1 VTYTSAAATRAHTH
15 ARTCA
20 ARTRHHSLLQQQMT
34 ATRTCTHAREPTHA
48 QAHLTSVRCGL
59 RAVPYA
65 SECALR
71 HCVVGCSGL
80 NDVAHDVRAAT
91 YTLMDQS
98 DAFSDRRSPHAL
110 PSLPTLPTLPSL
122 PTLFPIDVPRPT
134 TSQAER
140 TVAGRVRVRVCACES
155 ACGRV
160 CVFACEQ
167 RALCRASLRCM
178 FHCLARWRG
187 HSV

>member
-1 VTYTSAAATRAHTH
+1 
-15 ARTCA
+15 
-20 ARTRHHSLLQQQMT
+20 M
-34 ATRTCTHAREPTHA
+34 
-48 QAHLTSVRCGL
+48 HLTSVRCGL

-187 HSV
+187 HSVVRHGTVCIHAVLPTGADLSGQSAIRFHRCRSRPWH